1 MVSQQTDSSNSQQ
14 TESSSLR
21 GKGKG
26 SRPADPLAKVIEALV
41 RDGKFISEYEWPL
54 RLFQFMYWLIDDV
67 ETKVS
72 LKEAALVF
80 CSMAISQESDKVK
93 KRFLSASGAELLLLT
108 ISRTGLRWIINEA
121 FAGNSRLYDLALIP
135 LIPYDKNVVD
145 KIRREINILNALT
158 GFRLR
163 LNETVGVEPS
173 LNNSMDLL
181 SKSKS
186 EEKCSATTSKKIERR
201 RRERSAFLYI
211 AEEVGSGALDL
222 SYIYNESF
230 ESVLRVESGGDKESG
245 LREYFAK
252 VKGLLPILNKPLADK
267 LDDAWSNLE
276 PISRPRS
283 E

>member
-26 SRPADPLAKVIEALV
+26 SRPTDPLAKVIEALV

-72 LKEAALVF
+72 LKEAALLF

-108 ISRTGLRWIINEA
+108 
-121 FAGNSRLYDLALIP
+121 
-135 LIPYDKNVVD
+135 
-145 KIRREINILNALT
+145 
-158 GFRLR
+158 
-163 LNETVGVEPS
+163 
-173 LNNSMDLL
+173 
-181 SKSKS
+181 
-186 EEKCSATTSKKIERR
+186 
-201 RRERSAFLYI
+201 
-211 AEEVGSGALDL
+211 
-222 SYIYNESF
+222 ES
-230 ESVLRVESGGDKESG
+230 D

-276 PISRPRS
+276 PISIDPLQPLDVDDMHTAGIGKKLRRSAEETKAGGRQRPRS
-283 E
+283 K